1 MRGGTAIPEEARAYI
16 AAHLD
21 DRPRTTVA
29 RAAGVSMNTLYRIVR
44 ELGGERRMELARRKP
59 GVEEGVRRLYPSHT
73 AAETAAMLGVGKAS
87 VLRWAARLGV
97 RHTAETEARI
107 REDSRARLAAARPRI
122 DRKAA
127 ATRWRLTRRRDELR
141 VMSGERQ
148 RTGFR
153 FAAMPPR
160 SRQAKWYLCV
170 RYGYLEAPSRPFAL
184 WYDRETVRTKK
195 EAYFAR
201 KYGFE
206 FLEWEENV

>member
-59 GVEEGVRRLYPSHT
+59 GVEEGVRRLYPLHT
-73 AAETAAMLGVGKAS
+73 AAETAAMLGVGKAA

-107 REDSRARLAAARPRI
+107 REDS
-122 DRKAA
+122 
-127 ATRWRLTRRRDELR
+127 RWRLTRRRDELR